1 MGAISD
7 QEVKLWMGQ
16 VLQTLTEIRDEQ
28 RETVGLLELLLDA
41 DDDDEALDE
50 DDEESEGSF
59 LDAVKGVV
67 ADAVHEATDP
77 RKKRK
82 RS

>member
-41 DDDDEALDE
+41 DDDDDDE
-50 DDEESEGSF
+50 DEESEGSF